1 MAQVSKNKK
10 KVGSKRA
17 TQRKS
22 RSSSSANTGR
32 KKGVSQSAK
41 RKVVSE
47 KTPMYAL
54 AIMALVTVIILLVN
68 QLLNEGGGNKN
79 REIIS
84 SNETDRSDDLRNRG
98 LAERNKDMAIEPDR
112 KHDIPKDEKLL
123 SEKLVKIYLIRFNE
137 KTEKISLTPVVRRVH
152 SEFPLREALNE
163 LIKGPTK
170 RERGRGLLSAV
181 PRNLRIWDIQT
192 RDRMAVIN
200 FNSAIEEDANGSIL
214 LNRIDQIVFTATQF
228 ETIDS
233 VRIKI
238 NGEGKKFLGSDGLSI
253 GGSLYRRRM

>member
-10 KVGSKRA
+10 KVSSKRA
-17 TQRKS
+17 PQRKPRSS
-22 RSSSSANTGR
+22 RSAASGR
-32 KKGVSQSAK
+32 KRSSQSAK
-41 RKVVSE
+41 SKGVSE

-54 AIMALVTVIILLVN
+54 AIMALLTVVILLVN
-68 QLLNEGGGNKN
+68 QLLNKGRGIEN
-79 REIIS
+79 RQIIS
-84 SNETDRSDDLRNRG
+84 ANETDSSEDLKNWG
-98 LAERNKDMAIEPDR
+98 LGERKKDAAIEPDR
-112 KHDIPKDEKLL
+112 KYDIPKDAKLL
-123 SEKLVKIYLIRFNE
+123 SESLVKIYLIRFND
-137 KTEKISLTPVVRRVH
+137 KTEKISLTPVMRRVH
-152 SEFPLREALNE
+152 SEFPLREALNA
-163 LIKGPTK
+163 LIKGPTE

-228 ETIDS
+228 KTVDS
-233 VRIKI
+233 VQIKI
-238 NGEGKKFLGSDGLSI
+238 NGKGKKFLGSDGLSI